1 VVPFVYSSSATLT
14 QTSLYI
20 NGKPIAEK
28 ATFSRLPYGTGNIR
42 FGTCGGE
49 SFNGSLDEIRMYD
62 KYMSADEAKTMY
74 LSWIK

>member
-1 VVPFVYSSSATLT
+1 MVYSSSATLT

-20 NGKPIAEK
+20 NGKPIVEK
-28 ATFSRLPYGTGNIR
+28 ATFSRLPYGTGNLR
-42 FGTCGGE
+42 FGTCYSSE
-49 SFNGSLDEIRMYD
+49 SFDGSLDEIRMYD